1 MDHKSVK
8 ASTNL
13 NNNTLI
19 KSDNA
24 MCQKYDQ
31 FISNA
36 IMNTGMFIHTLVI
49 INSITNF
56 LTGIGL
62 LSGAICSLILFKRRA
77 WPIHYGIGI
86 GFGYSLKDLER
97 SLNSK

>member
-36 IMNTGMFIHTLVI
+36 IMN
-49 INSITNF
+49 
-56 LTGIGL
+56 TGIGL